1 MTSAS
6 HTGGAPVDTAKPL
19 RPQLFFRT
27 ITFSNGTELELEEDA
42 LVLFVGPNN
51 ACKNAALR
59 ELEAWENSTHYTD
72 QPVLDLFSPPE
83 NTRTFIEPRVLHH
96 HLARLGQSV
105 GSKSDNQQVNRINQ
119 IAGD

>member
-83 NTRTFIEPRVLHH
+83 NTRTFIEPRVLYHY
-96 HLARLGQSV
+96 LACLGQSV
-105 GSKSDNQQVNRINQ
+105 GSESDNQQVNRINQ